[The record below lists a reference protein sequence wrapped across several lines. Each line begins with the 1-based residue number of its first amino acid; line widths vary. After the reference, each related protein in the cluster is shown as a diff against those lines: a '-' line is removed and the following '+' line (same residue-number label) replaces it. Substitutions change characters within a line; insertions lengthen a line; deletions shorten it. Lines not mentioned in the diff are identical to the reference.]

1 MSIPGGWELVI
12 ILLVIVL
19 LFGAKRLPALAKG
32 LGESIREIRKAKK
45 DIVKAVDDITREN

>member
-45 DIVKAVDDITREN
+45 DIDKAVDDITRE